1 MSMSLNVVSWGG
13 GTNSTAM
20 IIGLHRRNIPIDIIL
35 FADTGGEHPHTY
47 EFIGVFNHW
56 LAAHGLPGIT
66 RLEYFDRNKNRLT
79 LEDECLRSVTLPA
92 IAYGYKRCSLK
103 HKIGIADKF
112 CNNNALCREIWKQ
125 GGKVNKFIGFDA
137 GERRRV
143 EHAAPID
150 AADKKYAKHYPL
162 MEWGWT
168 REKCVEVIEAEGL
181 PKPGKSSCFFCPSMK
196 KAEIQ
201 ALYLNYPDLFKRAVT
216 LERNAAPNLKTVKGL
231 GRRWSWEQFIND
243 WLDAQEHEN
252 MQIKLEEYTESKG
265 GCICGAPCGC
275 YDG

>member
-1 MSMSLNVVSWGG
+1 
-13 GTNSTAM
+13 M
-20 IIGLHRRNIPIDIIL
+20 IIEMYRRNIHIEIIL
-35 FADTGGEHPHTY
+35 FADTGSEQPHTY
-47 EFIGVFNHW
+47 EFIGAFNDW
-56 LAAHGLPGIT
+56 LSERNLPTIT
-66 RLEYFDRNKNRLT
+66 CLEYFDRNKNRLT
-79 LEDECLRSVTLPA
+79 LEDECLRSKTLPS

-103 HKIGIADKF
+103 HKLSVADKF
-112 CNNNALCREIWKQ
+112 CNNNELCRESWKQ
-125 GGKVNKFIGFDA
+125 GCKVNRFIGYDA

-150 AADKKYAKHYPL
+150 AADKKYTKQYPL

-168 REKCVEVIEAEGL
+168 REMCTIVIQSEGL

-201 ALYLNYPDLFKRAVT
+201 ALYQNYPDLFERAVA
-216 LERNAAPNLKTVKGL
+216 LERNAAPSLKTIKGL
-231 GRRWSWEQFIND
+231 GRRWSWEQYIND
-243 WLDAQEHEN
+243 WLAAREHEN
-252 MQIKLEEYTESKG
+252 MQIILEGYGDSPG